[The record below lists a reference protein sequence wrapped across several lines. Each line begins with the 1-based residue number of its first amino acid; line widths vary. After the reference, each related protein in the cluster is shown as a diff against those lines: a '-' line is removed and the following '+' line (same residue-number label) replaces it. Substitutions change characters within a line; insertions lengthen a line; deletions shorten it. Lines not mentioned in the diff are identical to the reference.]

1 MKTVILAGGLGKRL
15 RPLTSDRPKPM
26 IQINNTPIIELQVNW
41 LKKCGI
47 TDIIV
52 LVGHLKE
59 KIKHH
64 LADGKKFGVSI
75 SYIEENVPLGT
86 GGALKNAKDHIIQN
100 GDTDSG
106 DTDSGFFV
114 INGDILTNLNP
125 FTISDKGSMTLALVP
140 LKSTF
145 GIVETNGDLVSKFIE
160 KPFIKDTW
168 INAGVYYFSNEI
180 FDYLP
185 DNGNLETV
193 TLPMLVEKQKLKAKR
208 FSNNYWRSIDSHK
221 DVEEASKEVQE
232 VFKK

>member
-1 MKTVILAGGLGKRL
+1 VITVILAGGLGKRL

-26 IQINNTPIIELQVNW
+26 IEINNTPIIELQVKW
-41 LKKCGI
+41 LKKSGI

-52 LVGHLKE
+52 LVGHLRE

-64 LADGKKFGVSI
+64 LADGKKFGVNI

-100 GDTDSG
+100 GNSDP
-106 DTDSGFFV
+106 GFFV
-114 INGDILTNLNP
+114 INGDILTNLDP
-125 FTISDKGSMTLALVP
+125 FTISEKGSMTLALVP
-140 LKSTF
+140 MKSTF

-160 KPFIKDTW
+160 KPSIEDMW

-185 DNGNLETV
+185 DKGNLETV
-193 TLPMLVEKQKLKAKR
+193 TLPMLVEKQKLKAKK

-221 DVEEASKEVQE
+221 DVDEASKEIEQ

>member
-15 RPLTSDRPKPM
+15 RPLTTDRPKPM

-41 LKKCGI
+41 LKKSGI

-64 LADGKKFGVSI
+64 LADGKKFGVNI

-86 GGALKNAKDHIIQN
+86 GGALKNAKDYIIQ
-100 GDTDSG
+100 SG
-106 DTDSGFFV
+106 NTDSGFFV
-114 INGDILTNLNP
+114 INGDILTNLDP
-125 FTISDKGSMTLALVP
+125 FTISEKGSMTLALVP

-145 GIVETNGDLVSKFIE
+145 GIVETKGDLVSKFIE

>member
-1 MKTVILAGGLGKRL
+1 MITVILAGGLGKRL

-26 IQINNTPIIELQVNW
+26 IQINNTPIIELQVKW
-41 LKKCGI
+41 LKKFGI

-52 LVGHLKE
+52 LVGHLRE

-64 LADGKKFGVSI
+64 LADGKKFGVNI

-100 GDTDSG
+100 GNSDP
-106 DTDSGFFV
+106 GFFV
-114 INGDILTNLNP
+114 INGDILTNLDP
-125 FTISDKGSMTLALVP
+125 FTISEKGSMTLALVP
-140 LKSTF
+140 MKSTF

-160 KPFIKDTW
+160 KPSIEDMW

-185 DNGNLETV
+185 DKGNLETV
-193 TLPMLVEKQKLKAKR
+193 TLPMLVEKQKLKAKK

-221 DVEEASKEVQE
+221 DVDEASKEIEQ

>member
-1 MKTVILAGGLGKRL
+1 MITVILAGGLGKRL

-26 IQINNTPIIELQVNW
+26 IQINNTPIIELQVKW
-41 LKKCGI
+41 LKKFGI

-52 LVGHLKE
+52 LVGHLRE

-64 LADGKKFGVSI
+64 LADGKKFGVNI

-86 GGALKNAKDHIIQN
+86 GGALKNAKHYIIQN
-100 GDTDSG
+100 GNS
-106 DTDSGFFV
+106 DSGFFV
-114 INGDILTNLNP
+114 INGDILTNLDP
-125 FTISDKGSMTLALVP
+125 FTISEKGSMTLALVP

-145 GIVETNGDLVSKFIE
+145 GIVETNGDLVSKFVE
-160 KPFIKDTW
+160 KPYIEDRW
-168 INAGVYYFSNEI
+168 VNAGVYYFSNDI

-193 TLPMLVEKQKLKAKR
+193 TLPMLVEKQKLKAKK

-221 DVEEASKEVQE
+221 DVDEASKEIEQ

>member
-1 MKTVILAGGLGKRL
+1 MITVILAGGLGKRL

-26 IQINNTPIIELQVNW
+26 IQINNTPIIELQVKW
-41 LKKCGI
+41 LKKFGI

-64 LADGKKFGVSI
+64 LADGKKFGVNI

-100 GDTDSG
+100 GNSDP
-106 DTDSGFFV
+106 GFFV
-114 INGDILTNLNP
+114 INGDILTNLDP
-125 FTISDKGSMTLALVP
+125 FTISEKGSMTLALVP
-140 LKSTF
+140 MKSTF

-160 KPFIKDTW
+160 KPSIEDMW

-185 DNGNLETV
+185 DKGNLETV
-193 TLPMLVEKQKLKAKR
+193 TLPMLVEKQKLKAKK

-221 DVEEASKEVQE
+221 DVDEASKEIEQ

>member
-1 MKTVILAGGLGKRL
+1 MITVILAGGLGKRL

-26 IQINNTPIIELQVNW
+26 IQINKTPIIELQVKW
-41 LKKCGI
+41 LKKFGI

-52 LVGHLKE
+52 LVGHLRE

-64 LADGKKFGVSI
+64 LADGKKFGVNI

-86 GGALKNAKDHIIQN
+86 GGALKNAKDHIIQDGN
-100 GDTDSG
+100 S
-106 DTDSGFFV
+106 DSGFFV
-114 INGDILTNLNP
+114 INGDILTNLDP

-145 GIVETNGDLVSKFIE
+145 GIVETDGDLVSKFVE
-160 KPFIKDTW
+160 KPYIEDRW
-168 INAGVYYFSNEI
+168 VNAGVYYFSNDI

-193 TLPMLVEKQKLKAKR
+193 TLPMLVEKQKLKAKK

-221 DVEEASKEVQE
+221 DVDEASKEIEQ

>member
-1 MKTVILAGGLGKRL
+1 MITVILAGGLGKRL

-26 IQINNTPIIELQVNW
+26 IQINNTPIIELQVKW
-41 LKKCGI
+41 LQKFGI
-47 TDIIV
+47 TDIVV
-52 LVGHLKE
+52 LVGHLRE

-64 LADGKKFGVSI
+64 LADGKKFGVNI

-100 GDTDSG
+100 GNSDP
-106 DTDSGFFV
+106 GFFV
-114 INGDILTNLNP
+114 INGDILTNLDP
-125 FTISDKGSMTLALVP
+125 FTISEKGSMTLALVP
-140 LKSTF
+140 MKSTF

-160 KPFIKDTW
+160 KPSIEDMW

-185 DNGNLETV
+185 DKGNLETV
-193 TLPMLVEKQKLKAKR
+193 TLPMLVEKQKLKAKK

-221 DVEEASKEVQE
+221 DVDEASKEIEQ

>member
-1 MKTVILAGGLGKRL
+1 MITVILAGGLGKRL

-26 IQINNTPIIELQVNW
+26 IQINNTPIIELQVKW
-41 LKKCGI
+41 LKKSGI

-52 LVGHLKE
+52 LVGHLRE

-64 LADGKKFGVSI
+64 LADGKKFGVNI

-86 GGALKNAKDHIIQN
+86 GGALKNAKDHIIQDGN
-100 GDTDSG
+100 S
-106 DTDSGFFV
+106 DSGFFV
-114 INGDILTNLNP
+114 INGDILTNLDP
-125 FTISDKGSMTLALVP
+125 FTISEKGSMTLALVP

-145 GIVETNGDLVSKFIE
+145 GIVETNGDLVSKFVE
-160 KPFIKDTW
+160 KPYIEDRW
-168 INAGVYYFSNEI
+168 VNAGVYYFSNDI

-193 TLPMLVEKQKLKAKR
+193 TLPMLVEKQKLKAKK

-221 DVEEASKEVQE
+221 DVDEASKEIEQ

>member
-15 RPLTSDRPKPM
+15 RPLTSDIPKPM

-41 LKKCGI
+41 LKKSGI

-64 LADGKKFGVSI
+64 LADGKKFGVNI

-100 GDTDSG
+100 EN
-106 DTDSGFFV
+106 TDSGFFV
-114 INGDILTNLNP
+114 INGDILTNLDP

-185 DNGNLETV
+185 DNGNLETI

>member
-1 MKTVILAGGLGKRL
+1 MITVILAGGLGKRL

-26 IQINNTPIIELQVNW
+26 IQINNTPIIELQVKW
-41 LKKCGI
+41 LKKFGI

-52 LVGHLKE
+52 LVGHLRE

-64 LADGKKFGVSI
+64 LGDGKKFGVNI

-100 GDTDSG
+100 GNSDP
-106 DTDSGFFV
+106 GFFV
-114 INGDILTNLNP
+114 INGDILTNLDP
-125 FTISDKGSMTLALVP
+125 FTISEKGSMTLALVP
-140 LKSTF
+140 MKSTF

-160 KPFIKDTW
+160 KPSIEDMW

-185 DNGNLETV
+185 DKGNLETV
-193 TLPMLVEKQKLKAKR
+193 TLPMLVEKQKLKAKK

-221 DVEEASKEVQE
+221 DVDEASKEIEQ

>member
-26 IQINNTPIIELQVNW
+26 IQINNTPIIELQVKW

-52 LVGHLKE
+52 LVGHLRE

-64 LADGKKFGVSI
+64 LADGKKFGVNI

-100 GDTDSG
+100 GNS
-106 DTDSGFFV
+106 DSGFFV
-114 INGDILTNLNP
+114 INGDILTNLDP
-125 FTISDKGSMTLALVP
+125 FTMSEKGSMTLALVP

-145 GIVETNGDLVSKFIE
+145 GIVETNGDLVSKFVE
-160 KPFIKDTW
+160 KPYIYDRW
-168 INAGVYYFSNEI
+168 INAGVYYFSNDI

-185 DNGNLETV
+185 DNGNLETI
-193 TLPMLVEKQKLKAKR
+193 TLPMLVEKQKLKAKK

-221 DVEEASKEVQE
+221 DVDEASKEIEQ
-232 VFKK
+232 VFKNE

>member
-1 MKTVILAGGLGKRL
+1 MITVILAGGLGKRL

-26 IQINNTPIIELQVNW
+26 IQINNTPIIELQVKW
-41 LKKCGI
+41 LKKFGI

-52 LVGHLKE
+52 LVGHLRE

-64 LADGKKFGVSI
+64 LADGKKFGVNI

-100 GDTDSG
+100 GNSDP
-106 DTDSGFFV
+106 GFFV
-114 INGDILTNLNP
+114 INGDILTNLDP
-125 FTISDKGSMTLALVP
+125 FTISEKGSMTLALVP
-140 LKSTF
+140 MKSTF

-160 KPFIKDTW
+160 KPSIEDMW

-185 DNGNLETV
+185 DKGNLETV
-193 TLPMLVEKQKLKAKR
+193 TLPMLVEKQKLKAKK
-208 FSNNYWRSIDSHK
+208 FSSNYWRSIDSHK
-221 DVEEASKEVQE
+221 DVDEASKEIEQ

>member
-1 MKTVILAGGLGKRL
+1 VITVILAGGLGKRL

-26 IQINNTPIIELQVNW
+26 IQINNTPIIELQVKW
-41 LKKCGI
+41 LKKFGI

-52 LVGHLKE
+52 LVGHLRE

-64 LADGKKFGVSI
+64 LADGKKFGVNI

-86 GGALKNAKDHIIQN
+86 GGALKNAKHHIIQN
-100 GDTDSG
+100 GNS
-106 DTDSGFFV
+106 DSGFFV
-114 INGDILTNLNP
+114 INGDILTNLDP
-125 FTISDKGSMTLALVP
+125 FTISEKGSMTIALVP

-145 GIVETNGDLVSKFIE
+145 GIVETNGDLVSKFVE
-160 KPFIKDTW
+160 KPYIEDRW
-168 INAGVYYFSNEI
+168 VNAGVYYFSNDI

-193 TLPMLVEKQKLKAKR
+193 TLPMLVEKQKLKAKK

-221 DVEEASKEVQE
+221 DVDEASKEIEQ

>member
-1 MKTVILAGGLGKRL
+1 MITVILAGGLGKRL

-26 IQINNTPIIELQVNW
+26 IEINNTPIIELQVKW
-41 LKKCGI
+41 LKKSGI

-52 LVGHLKE
+52 LVGHLRE

-64 LADGKKFGVSI
+64 LADGKKFGVNI

-100 GDTDSG
+100 GNSDP
-106 DTDSGFFV
+106 GFFV
-114 INGDILTNLNP
+114 INGDILTNLDP
-125 FTISDKGSMTLALVP
+125 FTISEKGSMTLALVP
-140 LKSTF
+140 MKSTF

-160 KPFIKDTW
+160 KPSIEDMW

-185 DNGNLETV
+185 DKGNLETV
-193 TLPMLVEKQKLKAKR
+193 TLPMLVEKQKLKAKK

-221 DVEEASKEVQE
+221 DVDEASKEIEQ

>member
-1 MKTVILAGGLGKRL
+1 VITVILAGGLGKRL

-26 IQINNTPIIELQVNW
+26 IQINNTPIIELQVRW
-41 LKKCGI
+41 LKKFGI

-52 LVGHLKE
+52 LVGHLRE

-64 LADGKKFGVSI
+64 LADGEKFGVNI

-100 GDTDSG
+100 GNS
-106 DTDSGFFV
+106 DSGFFV
-114 INGDILTNLNP
+114 INGDILTNLDP
-125 FTISDKGSMTLALVP
+125 FTISEKGSMTLALVP

-145 GIVETNGDLVSKFIE
+145 GIVETNGDLVSKFVE
-160 KPFIKDTW
+160 KPSIEDTW
-168 INAGVYYFSNEI
+168 VNAGVYYFSNEI

-185 DNGNLETV
+185 DKGNLETV
-193 TLPMLVEKQKLKAKR
+193 TLPMLVEKQKLKAKK

-221 DVEEASKEVQE
+221 DVDEASQE
-232 VFKK
+232 IEQVFKK

>member
-1 MKTVILAGGLGKRL
+1 VITVILAGGLGKRL

-26 IQINNTPIIELQVNW
+26 IQINNTPIIELQVKW
-41 LKKCGI
+41 LKKFGI

-52 LVGHLKE
+52 LVGHLRE

-64 LADGKKFGVSI
+64 LADGKKFGVNI

-100 GDTDSG
+100 GNS
-106 DTDSGFFV
+106 DSGFFV
-114 INGDILTNLNP
+114 INGDILTNLDP

-145 GIVETNGDLVSKFIE
+145 GIVETNGDLVSKFVE
-160 KPFIKDTW
+160 KPYIEDRW
-168 INAGVYYFSNEI
+168 VNAGVYYFSNDI

-193 TLPMLVEKQKLKAKR
+193 TLPMLVEKQKLKAKK

-221 DVEEASKEVQE
+221 DVDEASKEIEQ

>member
-1 MKTVILAGGLGKRL
+1 MITVILAGGLGKRL

-26 IQINNTPIIELQVNW
+26 IQINNTPIIELQVKW
-41 LKKCGI
+41 LKKFGI

-52 LVGHLKE
+52 LVGHLRE

-64 LADGKKFGVSI
+64 LADGKKFGVNI

-100 GDTDSG
+100 GNS
-106 DTDSGFFV
+106 DSGFFV
-114 INGDILTNLNP
+114 INGDILTNLDP
-125 FTISDKGSMTLALVP
+125 FTISEKGSMTLALVP

-145 GIVETNGDLVSKFIE
+145 GIVETNGDLVSKFVE
-160 KPFIKDTW
+160 KPSIEDTW
-168 INAGVYYFSNEI
+168 VNAGVYYFSNEI

-185 DNGNLETV
+185 DKGNLETV
-193 TLPMLVEKQKLKAKR
+193 TLPMLVEKQKLKAKK

-221 DVEEASKEVQE
+221 DVDEASQE
-232 VFKK
+232 IEQAFKK

>member
-1 MKTVILAGGLGKRL
+1 VITVILAGGLGKRL

-26 IQINNTPIIELQVNW
+26 IQINNTPIIELQVKW
-41 LKKCGI
+41 LKKFGI

-52 LVGHLKE
+52 LVGHLRE

-64 LADGKKFGVSI
+64 LADGKKFGVNI

-100 GDTDSG
+100 GN
-106 DTDSGFFV
+106 TDSGFFV
-114 INGDILTNLNP
+114 INGDILTNLDP
-125 FTISDKGSMTLALVP
+125 FTISEKGSMTLALVP

-145 GIVETNGDLVSKFIE
+145 GIVETNGDLVSKFVE
-160 KPFIKDTW
+160 KPSIEDTW
-168 INAGVYYFSNEI
+168 VNAGVYYFSNEI

-185 DNGNLETV
+185 DKGNLETV
-193 TLPMLVEKQKLKAKR
+193 TLPMLVDKQKLKAKK

-221 DVEEASKEVQE
+221 DIDEASQE
-232 VFKK
+232 IEQVFKK

>member
-1 MKTVILAGGLGKRL
+1 MITVILAGGLGKRL

-26 IQINNTPIIELQVNW
+26 IQINNTPIIELQVKW
-41 LKKCGI
+41 LKKFGI

-52 LVGHLKE
+52 LVGHLRE

-64 LADGKKFGVSI
+64 LADGKKFGVNI

-100 GDTDSG
+100 GNS
-106 DTDSGFFV
+106 DSGFFV
-114 INGDILTNLNP
+114 INGDILTNLDP
-125 FTISDKGSMTLALVP
+125 FTISEKGSMTLALVP

-145 GIVETNGDLVSKFIE
+145 GIVETNGDLVSKFVE
-160 KPFIKDTW
+160 KPSIEDKW
-168 INAGVYYFSNEI
+168 VNAGVYYFSNEI

-193 TLPMLVEKQKLKAKR
+193 TLPMLVEKQKLKAKK

-221 DVEEASKEVQE
+221 DVDEASKEIEQ

>member
-1 MKTVILAGGLGKRL
+1 VKTVILAGGLGKRL

-41 LKKCGI
+41 LKKHGI
-47 TDIIV
+47 TEIIV

-64 LADGKKFGVSI
+64 LADGQKFGVNI

-100 GDTDSG
+100 GKTE
-106 DTDSGFFV
+106 SGFFV
-114 INGDILTNLNP
+114 INGDILTNLDP
-125 FTISDKGSMTLALVP
+125 FTISNKGSMTLALVP

-193 TLPMLVEKQKLKAKR
+193 TLPMLVEKQKLRAKR

>member
-1 MKTVILAGGLGKRL
+1 MITVILAGGLGKRL

-26 IQINNTPIIELQVNW
+26 IQINNTPIIELQVKW
-41 LKKCGI
+41 LKKFGI

-52 LVGHLKE
+52 LVGHLRE

-64 LADGKKFGVSI
+64 LADGKKFGVNI

-100 GDTDSG
+100 GNP
-106 DTDSGFFV
+106 DSGFFV
-114 INGDILTNLNP
+114 INGDILTNLDP
-125 FTISDKGSMTLALVP
+125 FTISEKGSMTLALVP

-145 GIVETNGDLVSKFIE
+145 GIVETNGDLVSKFVE
-160 KPFIKDTW
+160 KPYIEDRW
-168 INAGVYYFSNEI
+168 VNAGVYYFSNDI

-193 TLPMLVEKQKLKAKR
+193 TLPMLVEKQKLKAKK

-221 DVEEASKEVQE
+221 DVDEASKEIEQ

>member
-1 MKTVILAGGLGKRL
+1 MITVILAGGLGKRL

-26 IQINNTPIIELQVNW
+26 IQINNTPIIELQVKW
-41 LKKCGI
+41 LKKFGI

-52 LVGHLKE
+52 LVGHLRE

-64 LADGKKFGVSI
+64 LADGKKFGVNI
-75 SYIEENVPLGT
+75 RYIEENVPLGT
-86 GGALKNAKDHIIQN
+86 GGALKNAKHHIIQKGN
-100 GDTDSG
+100 S
-106 DTDSGFFV
+106 DSGFFV
-114 INGDILTNLNP
+114 INGDILTNLDP
-125 FTISDKGSMTLALVP
+125 FTISEKGSMTLALVP

-145 GIVETNGDLVSKFIE
+145 GIVETNGDLVSKFVE
-160 KPFIKDTW
+160 KPYIEDRW
-168 INAGVYYFSNEI
+168 VNAGVYYFSNDI

-193 TLPMLVEKQKLKAKR
+193 TLPMLVEKQKLKAKK

-221 DVEEASKEVQE
+221 DVDEASKEIEQ